1 MAEKKPTP
9 RATKIVFGGVL
20 GGLAAVTIGQ
30 RAWAWTL
37 ESQTNTIIVAVIG
50 LVVGVIAALVVT
62 APKKKA

>member
-1 MAEKKPTP
+1 MGEKKPTP
-9 RATKIVFGGVL
+9 RSTKIVLGGVL

-30 RAWAWTL
+30 RVSAWTL

-62 APKKKA
+62 IPKKA